1 MSIEIE
7 AIKDAVYELEGLLE
21 LAELREDKL
30 PALLPLMKNKLK
42 LINTLF
48 EDSKID
54 DSSEEDVFPEE
65 IEDSIPTENE
75 TPAIEEEK
83 LEETVEESVEEPVA
97 EEKVEEPAEEE
108 SVEAEEENPFLSEK
122 VEEIATVEED
132 YTPDFSSSSDEALFV
147 AEDADEDDLIYS
159 APGETKEEVK
169 EEVKEDVKRTVRPA
183 VDPNAPKPA
192 FCINDRFRFRRELFG
207 NSDAA
212 FNSAMDLVATMD
224 DYQEAEDYFLADLG
238 WDTEKPEVMDFMA
251 IIRTYFEK

>member
-54 DSSEEDVFPEE
+54 DPSEEDVFPEE
-65 IEDSIPTENE
+65 IEDAIPTENE
-75 TPAIEEEK
+75 TPAIEEET
-83 LEETVEESVEEPVA
+83 LEETVEESVEEP
-97 EEKVEEPAEEE
+97 
-108 SVEAEEENPFLSEK
+108 ENPFLSEK

-147 AEDADEDDLIYS
+147 AEGADEDDLIYS
-159 APGETKEEVK
+159 APEETKEEVK
-169 EEVKEDVKRTVRPA
+169 EEEKEDVKRTVRPA

>member
-54 DSSEEDVFPEE
+54 DPSEEDVFPEE
-65 IEDSIPTENE
+65 IEDAIPTENE
-75 TPAIEEEK
+75 TPAIEEET
-83 LEETVEESVEEPVA
+83 LEETVEEPVEKEPV

-147 AEDADEDDLIYS
+147 AEDADEDDIIYS
-159 APGETKEEVK
+159 APEETKEEVK

-251 IIRTYFEK
+251 IIRTYFVK

>member
-65 IEDSIPTENE
+65 VEDSIPTENE
-75 TPAIEEEK
+75 TPAIEEET
-83 LEETVEESVEEPVA
+83 LEETVEESVEEP
-97 EEKVEEPAEEE
+97 
-108 SVEAEEENPFLSEK
+108 ENPFLSEK

-147 AEDADEDDLIYS
+147 AKDADEDDIIYS
-159 APGETKEEVK
+159 APEETKEEVK

>member
-65 IEDSIPTENE
+65 IEDAIPTENE
-75 TPAIEEEK
+75 NPATEEET

-97 EEKVEEPAEEE
+97 EKVKEPAEEE

-122 VEEIATVEED
+122 MEEIATVEED

-147 AEDADEDDLIYS
+147 AEGADEDDIIYS

>member
-65 IEDSIPTENE
+65 IEDAIPTENE
-75 TPAIEEEK
+75 TPAIEEET
-83 LEETVEESVEEPVA
+83 LEETVEEPVEKEPV

-147 AEDADEDDLIYS
+147 AEDADEDDIIYS
-159 APGETKEEVK
+159 APEETKEEVK

>member
-54 DSSEEDVFPEE
+54 DPSEEDVFPEE
-65 IEDSIPTENE
+65 IEDAIPTENE
-75 TPAIEEEK
+75 TPASEEEK
-83 LEETVEESVEEPVA
+83 LEETVEESVEEP
-97 EEKVEEPAEEE
+97 
-108 SVEAEEENPFLSEK
+108 ENPFLSEK

-147 AEDADEDDLIYS
+147 AEGADEDDLIYS
-159 APGETKEEVK
+159 APEETKEEVK

>member
-1 MSIEIE
+1 MSIERE

-54 DSSEEDVFPEE
+54 DPSEEDVFPEE
-65 IEDSIPTENE
+65 IEDAIPTENE
-75 TPAIEEEK
+75 TPAIEEET
-83 LEETVEESVEEPVA
+83 LEETVEEPVEKEPV

-159 APGETKEEVK
+159 APEETKEEVK